1 MEDCSTKQKEWEWRR
16 YQRTVRRVKRR
27 QRLFDLKDRIK
38 RLFVKDKGI
47 ENMYFTKEMVLYTL
61 SQRANIQVRNLTIKD
76 KSLTVVIYDDH
87 RTLLNVLYFLRMK
100 KLLNESVNLIFF
112 DYHDDALQP
121 NRKVL
126 SKLHRISI
134 SEKCFRD
141 FWNVIEFDLSH
152 EDDDWLWAGMDC
164 GLIKHAFRVAGKEDT
179 NIKKLNEA
187 FKGKHI
193 MVPLEWDDI
202 KGFVDEY
209 SKLPE
214 DKNIPF
220 VLDFDLDCFSTDE
233 SPLGRQQAWSDS
245 DFENHFEKNP
255 TTVIA
260 LKELIRYAE
269 IITICREPGC
279 CGGIGESNKILHC
292 LDQYLFEGKLQA

>member
-1 MEDCSTKQKEWEWRR
+1 MFFE
-16 YQRTVRRVKRR
+16 
-27 QRLFDLKDRIK
+27 
-38 RLFVKDKGI
+38 KG
-47 ENMYFTKEMVLYTL
+47 MVIYSL
-61 SQRANIQVRNLTIKD
+61 SQRANIQVRNFIIQD
-76 KSLTVVIYDDH
+76 KSISVVIYDDH

-100 KLLNESVNLIFF
+100 DLLNESANLIFF
-112 DYHDDALQP
+112 DYHDDALQTK
-121 NRKVL
+121 NSALK
-126 SKLHRISI
+126 KLRRISI
-134 SEKCFRD
+134 SENRFRD
-141 FWNVIEFDLSH
+141 FWDIVEFDLSH

-193 MVPLEWDDI
+193 MVPWEWDDL

-214 DKNIPF
+214 DKRIQF

-245 DFENHFEKNP
+245 DFENHFEKDP

-260 LKELIRYAE
+260 LKELIRHAE

-279 CGGIGESNKILHC
+279 CGGIGESNKILHR

>member
-47 ENMYFTKEMVLYTL
+47 ENMYFTKEMVLYSL
-61 SQRANIQVRNLTIKD
+61 SQRANIQVRNFIIQD
-76 KSLTVVIYDDH
+76 KSISVVIYDDH

-100 KLLNESVNLIFF
+100 DLLNESANLIFF
-112 DYHDDALQP
+112 DYHDDALQTK
-121 NRKVL
+121 NSALK
-126 SKLHRISI
+126 KLRRISI
-134 SEKCFRD
+134 SENRFRD
-141 FWNVIEFDLSH
+141 FWDIVEFDLSH
-152 EDDDWLWAGMDC
+152 EDDDWLWAGMDY

-179 NIKKLNEA
+179 NIKPLNEA
-187 FKGKHI
+187 FKGKHT
-193 MVPLEWDDI
+193 MEACEWGDI

-209 SKLPE
+209 AKLTE
-214 DKNIPF
+214 DKRIPF

-233 SPLGRQQAWSDS
+233 NPNGRQQAWSDS
-245 DFENHFEKNP
+245 DFKNHFEKDSV
-255 TTVIA
+255 TVNAI
-260 LKELIRYAE
+260 KELIYNAE

-292 LDQYLFEGKLQA
+292 LDQYLFEEKLQA